1 MRINLKQ
8 FEVWFVTG
16 SQHLYGPETLKAV
29 AKHSREIAKA
39 LNDASAIPVKVVFKP
54 VMVSPDAITELCQQ
68 ANNAAKCIGLVT
80 WCHTFSPSK
89 MWINGLKQLRKPI
102 CHLHTQYNRDLPWT
116 SIDMDFMNM
125 NQAAHGDREHGFIMS
140 RMRLNRKV
148 VVGFWQEEAT
158 QEKIGAWARAAA
170 AWADWQGAKFVRFG
184 DNMREVA
191 VTEGDKVSA
200 QLKFGFSVN
209 THGVGDLVK
218 MVNAVSEKEVDALC
232 KTYEVAY
239 EMTADLRKGGKRH
252 KSIREA
258 ARIELGILQFL
269 TAGGFKGYTDTFEDL
284 HGLAQ
289 LPGVGSQRMMAAGYG
304 FGGEGDWKTS
314 ALVRAMKVMASGLEG
329 GTSFMEDYTYHLQ
342 PGNKLVLGAHML
354 EICPSIADGKVSLQV
369 HPLGIGGKADPARL
383 VFNTPAGPALN
394 ASLMDFGN
402 RFRLLINEV
411 DCVTPEHSMPK
422 LPVAQAM
429 WKCRPS
435 LEDACAAWIYAGGAH
450 HTGFSQAV
458 TTEMLEDF
466 GAIAGL
472 EVVVIDADTKLRQFK
487 QELAWNDAA
496 YGLKSGWVA

>member
-1 MRINLKQ
+1 MKLNLKQ
-8 FEVWFVTG
+8 YEVWFVTG

-29 AKHSREIAKA
+29 AQHSQEIAKA
-39 LNDASAIPVKVVFKP
+39 LHAAPAIPVKVVFKP

-102 CHLHTQYNRDLPWT
+102 CHLHTQYNRDLPWGT
-116 SIDMDFMNM
+116 IDMDFMNM

-148 VVGFWQEEAT
+148 VVGFWQDESV
-158 QEKIGAWARAAA
+158 QQKIGAWTRAAA

-191 VTEGDKVSA
+191 VTEGDKVAA
-200 QLKFGFSVN
+200 QIKFGYSVN
-209 THGVGDLVK
+209 THGVGDLVR
-218 MVNAVSEKEVDALC
+218 VIGEVSEKEVDALC
-232 KTYEVAY
+232 QAY
-239 EMTADLRKGGKRH
+239 AAEHEMADDLKKGGKRH
-252 KSIREA
+252 KSVREA
-258 ARIELGILQFL
+258 ARIELGLRAFL
-269 TAGGFKGYTDTFEDL
+269 ANGDFKGFTTTFEDL
-284 HGLAQ
+284 HGLVQ
-289 LPGVGSQRMMAAGYG
+289 LPGLAPQRLMADNYG
-304 FGGEGDWKTS
+304 FAGEGDWKTA
-314 ALVRAMKVMASGLEG
+314 ALVRAMKVMASGLTG

-342 PGNKLVLGAHML
+342 PGNQLVLGAHML
-354 EICPSIADGKVSLQV
+354 EICPSIADGKTSLQV

-383 VFNTPAGPALN
+383 VFNVPAGPALN
-394 ASLMDFGN
+394 AALMDFGN

-411 DCVTPEHSMPK
+411 DCVAPEQAMPK
-422 LPVAQAM
+422 LPVARAV
-429 WKCRPS
+429 WKCRPCFA
-435 LEDACAAWIYAGGAH
+435 DACAAWIYAGGAH

-458 TTEMLEDF
+458 TTEMMEDF

-496 YGLKSGWVA
+496 YGLKGGWVC